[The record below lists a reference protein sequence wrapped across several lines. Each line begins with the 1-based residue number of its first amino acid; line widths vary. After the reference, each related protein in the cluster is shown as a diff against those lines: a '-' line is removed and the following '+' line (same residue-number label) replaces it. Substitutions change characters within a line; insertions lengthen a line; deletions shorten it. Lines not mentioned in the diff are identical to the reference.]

1 MMFPDCIFYLSIF
14 YLFQPG
20 CNLSIP
26 HSSDVFARLEH
37 YHMHHNSQIV
47 SSKFL
52 KYPLIKSEIDVAKPR
67 RGRPPKYPRLDIPLI
82 SKVQSM
88 PSEFLGTFNEDN
100 VSISSQSPSEQTP
113 EENYKMYR
121 EREVCPDED
130 CIYHMKEHYHCPK
143 LRCHF
148 TTDRLDVLSL
158 HTKDFHNFVNIL
170 EGFEFF
176 DHNVDCH
183 RAQCQNNKI
192 NKHFH
197 CTRCDYTFI
206 RHNTMLPHD
215 KKHREKL
222 DLSSMS
228 KRAITSFVPIMPAVS
243 KIALQPT
250 SKAVI
255 KSSGTFYPIST
266 IPTCQARPLT
276 SLAQPE
282 SHTNSNQIVNTS
294 IVNMPGI
301 FSSSICTI
309 GTSLV
314 STSQAS
320 LNGSN
325 ALPLLLQQKVE
336 NATLHPNWAS
346 VKEKMRYS
354 VYQNCGR
361 PFCKLKK
368 RDHYHCLQ
376 CNQAFSEASRLQ
388 CHMSKHG
395 LKFHDISF
403 VPENMVLEDISSDKC
418 ADSHIREIN
427 EPVDSFEEEDKGEEE
442 ESKHN
447 NDDLLI
453 PGGHISNKNHGIKN
467 LPSFLIGLPNFTAV
481 MKSNN
486 VTTVTNCFSSQH
498 TKVPLLSSP
507 EPKDD
512 FKTSEDEN
520 ILDSKREEHF
530 SMTQK
535 SLLSAEINLVR
546 KRLAESEELESAESP
561 SLKFRCLTSG
571 SVPGVGEKMPDG
583 YIRVKYSEDCRY
595 AKCTYKHMVTHFHCQ
610 RPDCGYGFSDRSRI
624 VQHKLRHERID
635 SITGCDFKQ
644 FRANVNC
651 EYKSCEY
658 NSKSSH
664 YHCLKCDFVCTDTTK
679 VTAHRKF
686 HVKMENIASHG
697 FQKYLSNDQ
706 CNFPSCNYNKKQTHY
721 HCMQENCNYTVLG
734 LSQMT
739 THKFKHIA
747 ESADV
752 Y

>member
-1 MMFPDCIFYLSIF
+1 MLFF
-14 YLFQPG
+14 FQPG
-20 CNLSIP
+20 CNLSIRQ
-26 HSSDVFARLEH
+26 SSEIFARLEH
-37 YHMHHNSQIV
+37 YHMHHNCQIV
-47 SSKFL
+47 SSRFV
-52 KYPLIKSEIDVAKPR
+52 KYPLIKPEVDVAKPR
-67 RGRPPKYPRLDIPLI
+67 RGRPPKYPRLEIPLM
-82 SKVQSM
+82 SKVQST
-88 PSEFLGTFNEDN
+88 SSDFLAPFNEDN
-100 VSISSQSPSEQTP
+100 MRNAQSPP
-113 EENYKMYR
+113 ELAAENNFKMYR

-130 CIYHMKEHYHCPK
+130 CVYLMKEHYHCTK
-143 LRCHF
+143 LRCHHA
-148 TTDRLDVLSL
+148 TDRLDVLSL
-158 HTKDFHNFVNIL
+158 HTKDFHSFVNIL

-183 RAQCQNNKI
+183 RAQCYNKKI

-197 CTRCDYTFI
+197 CTRPQCDYTFI
-206 RHNTMLPHD
+206 RHNTMIPHD
-215 KKHREKL
+215 KKHQEKL
-222 DLSSMS
+222 DLPPMS
-228 KRAITSFVPIMPAVS
+228 KRAMTSFVPIMPAVS

-266 IPTCQARPLT
+266 IPTCQTRPLT
-276 SLAQPE
+276 SLTQPQ
-282 SHTNSNQIVNTS
+282 SKVNSNQIVNTS
-294 IVNMPGI
+294 IVNMSLPMPGM
-301 FSSSICTI
+301 FSSSTGTI

-314 STSQAS
+314 PVSQTS

-336 NATLHPNWAS
+336 NASLHPNWSS
-346 VKEKMRYS
+346 VKEKMHYS

-368 RDHYHCLQ
+368 RDHYHCPQ
-376 CNQAFSEASRLQ
+376 CNQAFSEPSRLQ
-388 CHMSKHG
+388 YHMSKHG

-403 VPENMVLEDISSDKC
+403 VPESMVQEDISRDKR
-418 ADSHIREIN
+418 ANQIKEMN
-427 EPVDSFEEEDKGEEE
+427 EKNKRNEEKSNEDT
-442 ESKHN
+442 
-447 NDDLLI
+447 DDFI
-453 PGGHISNKNHGIKN
+453 PGESITSKNPAIKN
-467 LPSFLIGLPNFTAV
+467 IPSFLIGLPNFTAV
-481 MKSNN
+481 MKTNN
-486 VTTVTNCFSSQH
+486 VTTVTKCLPSQQ
-498 TKVPLLSSP
+498 TKVPLLSTP
-507 EPKDD
+507 EPTTV
-512 FKTSEDEN
+512 FKTSEEDEN
-520 ILDSKREEHF
+520 IIENKREENVTV
-530 SMTQK
+530 SRK
-535 SLLSAEINLVR
+535 SLLSAELNFSQHLVR

-561 SLKFRCLTSG
+561 CLKYHRPSSG
-571 SVPGVGEKMPDG
+571 SVPGVGEKMTDG
-583 YIRVKYSEDCRY
+583 YIRVKYSEDCKY

-635 SITGCDFKQ
+635 SITGGDFKQ

-686 HVKMENIASHG
+686 HLKMENIASHG
-697 FQKYLSNDQ
+697 FQKYLSNDH
-706 CNFPSCNYNKKQTHY
+706 CHFPSCNYNKKQTHY

-747 ESADV
+747 ESTEV